1 MILKHF
7 GFLKGHKDSRNA
19 VYFWAMIEIE
29 GKIVSRDVFEKQFV
43 CDLKKCKGACCVA
56 GDSGAPLLREEME
69 ILDADYDRIQPFLR
83 PEGIAAIEKSGVAII
98 DKEGD
103 LTTTLVNGNECA
115 FVVFDDLGT
124 ALCGIEQAHAAGAT
138 TFLKPISC
146 HLYPIRIKKYTDFEA
161 VNYDKWE
168 VCNPACHLGEALQV
182 PVYKFLKNSLIRN
195 YGADW
200 YQQLEAAAALL
211 EAAND

>member
-1 MILKHF
+1 
-7 GFLKGHKDSRNA
+7 
-19 VYFWAMIEIE
+19 MIEIE

-56 GDSGAPLLREEME
+56 GDSGAPLTREELE
-69 ILDADYDRIQPFLR
+69 ILDAEFESIRPFLR
-83 PEGIAAIEKSGVAII
+83 PEGTAAIEKHGVAVV
-98 DKEGD
+98 DAEGD

-115 FVVFDDLGT
+115 FVVFDGNGT

-138 TFLKPISC
+138 SFLKPVSC
-146 HLYPIRIKKYTDFEA
+146 HLYPIRIKQYPDFDA

-168 VCNPACHLGEALQV
+168 ICNPACQLGDALKV
-182 PVYKFLKNSLIRN
+182 PVYKFLKTSLIRK

-200 YQQLEAAAALL
+200 YAQLLAAAALL
-211 EAAND
+211 QKQQS